1 MRKLKPS
8 ACAVHVFMMI
18 GCIVLFAIR
27 GVHVYRPDIVV
38 VNPEIT
44 SHISNFALSL
54 VLCAFIG
61 FVLLTMGTQ
70 RSLVLAV
77 CLAVLVANVVYE
89 AFLPFLNTKD
99 MIDAVYGIAGS
110 LVGGLYLCWL
120 DRFGFQF

>member
-8 ACAVHVFMMI
+8 ACAVHMFMMI

-27 GVHVYRPDIVV
+27 GAHVYRPDIVV

-61 FVLLTMGTQ
+61 FVLLTMGT
-70 RSLVLAV
+70 RWLLVLAV
-77 CLAVLVANVVYE
+77 CFAVLVANVVYE
-89 AFLPFLNTKD
+89 AWLPFLNTRD
-99 MIDAVYGIAGS
+99 MLDAVYGFVGS
-110 LVGGLYLCWL
+110 LTGGLYLWWL
-120 DRFGFQF
+120 NRFGFQD